1 MEQRPTRPRVL
12 IADNLPRQRLLAVAA
27 LAPHFDV
34 FPLAEGEDPLRVAR
48 AQRPE
53 LVLLS
58 LSRAAPDGV
67 LRICRTLRTDI
78 RAIEQVAVYTVGR
91 PLRSVEQVCDV
102 GRADGYLAGAFDSAD
117 LLSFVEAVLRG
128 ERPVRVPDGAADGVW
143 SRWVA
148 RARRAAGR

>member
-12 IADNLPRQRLLAVAA
+12 IADDVPRQRLLTVAA
-27 LAPHFDV
+27 LAPHFEV
-34 FPLAEGEDPLRVAR
+34 FPLPEGDDPLREAR
-48 AQRPE
+48 ARRPE

-58 LSRAAPDGV
+58 LSRTAPDAV

-78 RAIEQVAVYTVGR
+78 RPIERVAVYTAGR
-91 PLRSVEQVCDV
+91 PLRSVEQVCEV
-102 GRADGYLAGAFDSAD
+102 WRADGYLAGDFDGAD
-117 LLSFVEAVLRG
+117 LVSFVEAVLRG
-128 ERPVRVPDGAADGVW
+128 ERPVRAPNRGGSGLL